1 MNETRTTLTYLGVA
15 AFLILAVFLTAPGKV
30 TPNDFL
36 DQNEPFFPDFT
47 DPNTATT
54 LEVIDFDPET
64 ATARPF
70 KVTFEQGKWIIPSH
84 NNFPADGKDRLA
96 ETAAGVIDIKKDDYR
111 SANVADHEALGVVDP
126 LDDSVTSLAGRG
138 KRVTV
143 KDANDQVLA
152 DLIIGGAVEGR
163 DNLRFVRL
171 PDQKRVYVSRVDI
184 DISTRFED
192 WFERDL
198 LQVELDKIER
208 VQLKDYSI
216 NETTGRLNQRDDVIL
231 EKDGDTWGANRMAS
245 TQEVASDKMTD
256 LLGALDQLSIVGVR
270 PKPEGLS
277 RSLGRPDDLT
287 ISQADMV
294 SLRSKGYYF
303 AQTGQL
309 VSNEGELE
317 VRDGDGVIYTLRFGE
332 IVYGTGES
340 VSAGNESSDDSES
353 GPGENRYLFI
363 TTTFDAAR
371 LPEPGRAANTDFLD
385 KEEVDWTDADRRNK
399 QLQDDYEKWET
410 SVTVGRDRAEELNA
424 RFADWYYVISSESF
438 DKINVTR
445 SDLVRRKQTEQ

>member
-1 MNETRTTLTYLGVA
+1 MNETKTTLTYLGVA
-15 AFLILAVFLTAPGKV
+15 AFLILVVFLTAPGKI
-30 TPNDFL
+30 TPDDFL

-47 DPNTATT
+47 DPNVATT

-70 KVTFEQGKWIIPSH
+70 KVTFAQGKWIIPSH

-96 ETAAGVIDIKKDDYR
+96 KTAAGVIDIKKDDFR
-111 SANVADHEALGVVDP
+111 SANVADHVALGVVDP
-126 LDDSVTSLAGRG
+126 LDDSVSTLAGRG

-143 KDANDQVLA
+143 KDENDQALA
-152 DLIIGGAVEGR
+152 DLIIGNSVEGR

-171 PDQKRVYVSRVDI
+171 PEQKRVYVSRIDI

-192 WFERDL
+192 WIERDL
-198 LQVELDKIER
+198 LQVELNKIER

-231 EKDGDTWGANRMAS
+231 EKDGDTWSANRMAS
-245 TQEVASDKMTD
+245 TQEVASDSMTD

-277 RSLGRPDDLT
+277 RSLGRPDNLT
-287 ISQADMV
+287 ISQADML

-340 VSAGNESSDDSES
+340 VSAGNESSDDSEN

-363 TTTFDAAR
+363 TTSFDSAR
-371 LPEPGRAANTDFLD
+371 FPEPRRAANTDFLD
-385 KEEVDWTDADRRNK
+385 KEAADWTDADRSNNA
-399 QLQDDYEKWET
+399 LHAAYEEWRT
-410 SVTVGRDRAEELNA
+410 TVEAGRGRADELNA
-424 RFADWYYVISSESF
+424 RFADWYYVISSDSF
-438 DKINVTR
+438 DKIHLTR
-445 SDLVRRKQTEQ
+445 SDLVRQKETE